1 MLRAITLTSGLWIWT
16 LSATVPQPTTTAA
29 SAKATFERLK
39 RMEGVWRG
47 QSTRGWNEEIRMKV
61 IAGGSAILQ
70 TSFDAHPGEAM
81 ATLFH
86 LDGDRLMLTHYCIAK
101 NQPRLVATAFDD
113 EGKTVTFTFLD
124 ATNLPSRD
132 RGHMDRVVYRFLDDD
147 QYTSQWSWYQ
157 DGEERWLEVITATR
171 QRDAAG
177 R

>member
-1 MLRAITLTSGLWIWT
+1 MLSAITLTGGLWIW
-16 LSATVPQPTTTAA
+16 SFSGAVAQPAPTAA
-29 SAKATFERLK
+29 SARAAFERLK
-39 RMEGVWRG
+39 RMEGVWAGR
-47 QSTRGWNEEIRMKV
+47 STRGWSEEMRVRV

-113 EGKTVTFTFLD
+113 DGKTVTFSFLD
-124 ATNLPSRD
+124 ATNLPSRN
-132 RGHMDRVVYRFLDDD
+132 RGHMDSVVYRFLDDD

-157 DGEERWLEVITATR
+157 DGEERWLETITATR
-171 QRDAAG
+171 QPDAAG